1 MTERVEQRNHFFE
14 VGDRVVWVE
23 CKFKRMSLR
32 DVYINSVTYA
42 VVEVTSR
49 DSFKIREIE

>member
-1 MTERVEQRNHFFE
+1 MTQRVEQRNHFFE
-14 VGDRVVWVE
+14 VGNKVVWSE

-32 DVYINSVTYA
+32 DVYINSARYL
-42 VVEVTSR
+42 VVEVTSK